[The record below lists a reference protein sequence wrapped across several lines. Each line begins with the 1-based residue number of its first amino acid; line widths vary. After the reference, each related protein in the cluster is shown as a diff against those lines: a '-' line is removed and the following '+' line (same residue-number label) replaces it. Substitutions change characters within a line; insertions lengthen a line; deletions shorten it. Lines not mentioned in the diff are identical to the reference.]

1 MDLFLGKGM
10 LSFGKRA
17 TPFAR
22 AAPSRPNLLQEVH
35 MKIWITGSRS
45 IKTLPKEV
53 QERLVNAVRLGHT
66 FLIGPAPGVD
76 TLVKNILER
85 EGATFEIFS
94 PKGKGWEATDQAMA
108 EACHAGFA
116 IWDGV
121 SWGTRKNL
129 KRLERQRKR
138 CLLWRH
144 SSQTFEWV

>member
-22 AAPSRPNLLQEVH
+22 AAPSRPTLLQEVT
-35 MKIWITGSRS
+35 MKIWVTGSRS
-45 IKTLPKEV
+45 IKTLPKAVE
-53 QERLVNAVRLGHT
+53 ERLVNAVKLGHT
-66 FLIGPAPGVD
+66 FVLGPAPGVD
-76 TLVKNILER
+76 TLVKELLVR

-94 PKGKGWEATDQAMA
+94 PAGRGWEATDAAMA
-108 EACHAGFA
+108 NACDAGFA

-129 KRLERQRKR
+129 KRLKKQKKP